1 MNPVRSLTPH
11 KLLVVSAVIEL
22 ATGVALLLT
31 PVLVSQLLLGIATDA
46 SDLIARCFGIALI
59 ALGIACWPRPANP
72 GALRSMLFYN
82 GAIALYLAYIGLL
95 VGGGLLLWPAVVLH
109 AVLSALFLRR

>member
-11 KLLVVSAVIEL
+11 KLLVVSAAIEL

-31 PVLVSQLLLGIATDA
+31 PSLVSHLLLGIATDA
-46 SDLIARCFGIALI
+46 SNLIARCFGIALI
-59 ALGIACWPRPANP
+59 ALGIACWPRPVNP
-72 GALRSMLFYN
+72 AALRSMLFYN
-82 GAIALYLAYIGLL
+82 GAIALYLAYIGVF

-109 AVLSALFLRR
+109 AVLTALFLRR

>member
-22 ATGVALLLT
+22 VTSVALLLT
-31 PVLVSQLLLGIATDA
+31 PGLVSQLLLGIATDA
-46 SDLIARCFGIALI
+46 TNVVARCFGIALI
-59 ALGIACWPRPANP
+59 ALGIACWPRPVTPA
-72 GALRSMLFYN
+72 ALRSMLFYN
-82 GAIALYLAYIGLL
+82 GAIAVYLAYIGMW

-109 AVLSALFLRR
+109 AVLTALFLRR